1 MNYGAGPSQLPS
13 SSSSSSSS
21 DDEIW
26 SQYIKDWEEDMT
38 QWEKE
43 DELLARVHAS
53 NSKIMTYLSQEAER
67 PKRIGSVPG
76 HLVINRGREE
86 GNSRLYHDYF
96 SDNPTYG
103 ANLFRRRFRMHM
115 SLFLR
120 IVEAVR
126 DHDNFFVQKMDGVGK
141 LGLST
146 LQKVTSAFRMLAYG
160 TSADSTDEYVRIG
173 ESTAIVCLKRFCRAI
188 VEVYGDEYLRTPNV
202 DDVARLLQ
210 KGEERAWAGQYSGRH
225 GGPTIIFEAVA
236 SYDLW
241 IWHAYF
247 GLPGSNNDINV
258 LQSSNLFDNL
268 SQEACRK
275 DVERAFDVLQSRF
288 AIIKGPARF
297 WDKRTLHDIMTA
309 CIIMHNMIVE
319 DERDEQEDVVIS
331 TPQSIPNAENM
342 EITETE

>member
-103 ANLFRRRFRMHM
+103 ANLFRRRFRMHR

-173 ESTAIVCLKRFCRAI
+173 ESTAIVCLKRFCRAT

-202 DDVARLLQ
+202 DDVASMGRTIL
-210 KGEERAWAGQYSGRH
+210 RSSWRSNHYS
-225 GGPTIIFEAVA
+225 
-236 SYDLW
+236 
-241 IWHAYF
+241 
-247 GLPGSNNDINV
+247 
-258 LQSSNLFDNL
+258 
-268 SQEACRK
+268 
-275 DVERAFDVLQSRF
+275 
-288 AIIKGPARF
+288 
-297 WDKRTLHDIMTA
+297 
-309 CIIMHNMIVE
+309 
-319 DERDEQEDVVIS
+319 
-331 TPQSIPNAENM
+331 
-342 EITETE
+342 

>member
-1 MNYGAGPSQLPS
+1 
-13 SSSSSSSS
+13 
-21 DDEIW
+21 
-26 SQYIKDWEEDMT
+26 
-38 QWEKE
+38 
-43 DELLARVHAS
+43 
-53 NSKIMTYLSQEAER
+53 
-67 PKRIGSVPG
+67 
-76 HLVINRGREE
+76 
-86 GNSRLYHDYF
+86 
-96 SDNPTYG
+96 
-103 ANLFRRRFRMHM
+103 MHR

-210 KGEERAWAGQYSGRH
+210 KGEERGFPGMLGSLDCMHWQWKNCPTAWAGQYSGRH
-225 GGPTIIFEAVA
+225 GGPTIILEAVA

-268 SQEACRK
+268 SQGIAPPAHYTIQGKNYDVGYYLADGIYPKWPTLVQTISNSDDKKKQYFAMMQEACRK
-275 DVERAFDVLQSRF
+275 DVERAFGVLQSRF

-297 WDKRTLHDIMTA
+297 WDKRILHDIMTA

-342 EITETE
+342 EITETERFQRFLARHKRLKNKEVHFALRNALIEHLWERYGNEAM

>member
-1 MNYGAGPSQLPS
+1 MNYGAGPSHLP
-13 SSSSSSSS
+13 SSSSSS

-103 ANLFRRRFRMHM
+103 ANLFRRRFRMHR

-126 DHDNFFVQKMDGVGK
+126 EHDNFFVQKMDGVGK

-146 LQKVTSAFRMLAYG
+146 LQKVTSSLRMLAYG

-188 VEVYGDEYLRTPNV
+188 VEVFEDEYLRTPNV

-210 KGEERAWAGQYSGRH
+210 KGEERGFPGMLGSLDCMHWQWKNCPTAWAGQYSGRH
-225 GGPTIIFEAVA
+225 GGPTIILEVVA

-247 GLPGSNNDINV
+247 GFTRI
-258 LQSSNLFDNL
+258 Q
-268 SQEACRK
+268 
-275 DVERAFDVLQSRF
+275 
-288 AIIKGPARF
+288 
-297 WDKRTLHDIMTA
+297 
-309 CIIMHNMIVE
+309 
-319 DERDEQEDVVIS
+319 
-331 TPQSIPNAENM
+331 
-342 EITETE
+342 

>member
-1 MNYGAGPSQLPS
+1 
-13 SSSSSSSS
+13 
-21 DDEIW
+21 
-26 SQYIKDWEEDMT
+26 
-38 QWEKE
+38 
-43 DELLARVHAS
+43 
-53 NSKIMTYLSQEAER
+53 MTYLSQEAER

-103 ANLFRRRFRMHM
+103 ANLFRRRFRMHR

-210 KGEERAWAGQYSGRH
+210 KGEERGFPGMLGSLDCMHWQWKNCPTAWAGQYS
-225 GGPTIIFEAVA
+225 
-236 SYDLW
+236 
-241 IWHAYF
+241 
-247 GLPGSNNDINV
+247 GSNNDINV

-268 SQEACRK
+268 SQGIAPPAHYTIQEKNYNVGYYLADGIYPKWPTLVQTISNSDDKKKQYFAMMQEACRK
-275 DVERAFDVLQSRF
+275 DVERAFD
-288 AIIKGPARF
+288 
-297 WDKRTLHDIMTA
+297 
-309 CIIMHNMIVE
+309 
-319 DERDEQEDVVIS
+319 ERDEQDVIS

>member
-1 MNYGAGPSQLPS
+1 MNYGAGPSHLPS
-13 SSSSSSSS
+13 SSSSD

-26 SQYIKDWEEDMT
+26 SQYIKDWEEDMI

-43 DELLARVHAS
+43 DELLVRVHAS
-53 NSKIMTYLSQEAER
+53 NNKIMTYLSQEAER

-86 GNSRLYHDYF
+86 GNSQLYHDYF

-103 ANLFRRRFRMHM
+103 ANLFRRRFWMHR

-126 DHDNFFVQKMDGVGK
+126 DHDNFFVQKMDGVSK

-173 ESTAIVCLKRFCRAI
+173 ESTVIVCLKRFCRTI

-210 KGEERAWAGQYSGRH
+210 KGEERGFPGILGSLDCMHWQWKNYPIAWVRQYSGRH
-225 GGPTIIFEAVA
+225 GGPTIILEAVA

-268 SQEACRK
+268 SQGIAPPALYTIQEK
-275 DVERAFDVLQSRF
+275 NYDVGYYLADG
-288 AIIKGPARF
+288 IYPK
-297 WDKRTLHDIMTA
+297 
-309 CIIMHNMIVE
+309 
-319 DERDEQEDVVIS
+319 
-331 TPQSIPNAENM
+331 
-342 EITETE
+342 

>member
-1 MNYGAGPSQLPS
+1 MNYGAKPSHLPSSS

-21 DDEIW
+21 DDEIF

-43 DELLARVHAS
+43 DELLTRIHAS
-53 NSKIMTYLSQEAER
+53 NNKIITYLSQEAER
-67 PKRIGSVPG
+67 SKRTGSVPG
-76 HLVINRGREE
+76 HLVINGGREE

-103 ANLFRRRFRMHM
+103 ANLFRRRFRMNR

-126 DHDNFFVQKMDGVGK
+126 EHDNFFVQKMDGVGK
-141 LGLST
+141 LRLST

-173 ESTAIVCLKRFCRAI
+173 ESTAIVCLKRFCRAV
-188 VEVYGDEYLRTPNV
+188 VEVYGDEYLRPPMSTM
-202 DDVARLLQ
+202 LQ
-210 KGEERAWAGQYSGRH
+210 AWAGQYSGRH
-225 GGPTIIFEAVA
+225 GGPTIILEEVA

-247 GLPGSNNDINV
+247 DLPGSNNDINV

-268 SQEACRK
+268 SQ
-275 DVERAFDVLQSRF
+275 
-288 AIIKGPARF
+288 
-297 WDKRTLHDIMTA
+297 
-309 CIIMHNMIVE
+309 

-331 TPQSIPNAENM
+331 TPQSILNAKNM